1 MLKLCS
7 NFLFAVRLAEKV
19 FNSQLTDSS
28 LCSACKFQK
37 NKTCSFFFVRRR
49 FIGAFLKICYCFC
62 NFS

>member
-1 MLKLCS
+1 MLKLS
-7 NFLFAVRLAEKV
+7 ANFLFAVRLVEKV

-28 LCSACKFQK
+28 LYSACKFQK
-37 NKTCSFFFVRRR
+37 NKTFFVRRR